1 MGTKGVERS
10 AERDEYP
17 AILNSLKQN
26 SVLGLGEEQIAPGT
40 DSGG

>member
-17 AILNSLKQN
+17 TILKSLKQN
-26 SVLGLGEEQIAPGT
+26 SVLGLGEERIAPGIV
-40 DSGG
+40 SGG